1 MNNLIKTICLFTLI
15 FSSGILLSQEK
26 YNLSGY
32 VRDAADGEELIGAT
46 VSTTDFEVIVSTN
59 VYGFYSISLTAGTY
73 EIAYSFIG
81 YNEFKKTVTVSEN
94 FTLDMELTSS
104 SVNIDE
110 ALITGEAE
118 NKNVK
123 DIDMSVSE
131 MDIATITS
139 IPALLGEADVI
150 RAVQT
155 MPGVTTVGEGAS
167 GFNVRGGGIDE
178 NLILIDEAPVYNSS
192 HLFGFFSVFNPDV
205 VKNVK
210 LIKGGI
216 PSEYGGR
223 LSSILD
229 VRMKDG
235 NKKEFQGQ
243 GGIGSIFSRLT
254 LEGPIKKDKASF
266 IVAARRSYIDILAK
280 PFLGDDFQDV
290 KFNFYDLTGKVN
302 WRLNDNNN
310 FFISAYKGGD
320 VIGFDFFSFKWGNT
334 TTTARWNHI
343 FNNKVFMN
351 VTGIYTD
358 YQYGFDV
365 QVDDDNGFKLDSR
378 IQSVQGKADLTFFA
392 NQLNTI
398 KMGASSNFYDFI
410 PAEATFAS
418 EGESNDIS
426 IDKKYAVESAAYIQN
441 EQRVT
446 DRLTLQYGLR
456 FSLYQYLGGRSVYT
470 VEEGETAG
478 GQSEI
483 TGIDNSAGR
492 WDAVQTYS
500 NFEPRFS
507 ANLSLSKTSS
517 LKASYNRTT
526 QYIHLLSNTVGSS
539 PVDVWTPS
547 TNNIK
552 PSMADQLA
560 LGYFR
565 NFKSNEYQF
574 SAEAYYKET
583 QNVVDYINGADILI
597 NEFIEADLLSGDA
610 RAFGIEF
617 YVKKAKGNYTGWI
630 SYTLSK
636 TERLVNGISN
646 NNWFPNRYDKPHN
659 FNININRKI
668 SERTSLS
675 LSFMYAS
682 GTPSTFP
689 TNRINIQGWVIPQNA
704 NNERNSFRV
713 PAYHRAD
720 VGAIIEGKD
729 RPDKKW
735 KSQVVLSVYNL
746 YARKNPYLFY
756 FQQNEVTP
764 QTTEAIR
771 YSVVAS
777 FIPSLTYNFNF

>member
-1 MNNLIKTICLFTLI
+1 
-15 FSSGILLSQEK
+15 
-26 YNLSGY
+26 
-32 VRDAADGEELIGAT
+32 
-46 VSTTDFEVIVSTN
+46 
-59 VYGFYSISLTAGTY
+59 
-73 EIAYSFIG
+73 
-81 YNEFKKTVTVSEN
+81 
-94 FTLDMELTSS
+94 
-104 SVNIDE
+104 
-110 ALITGEAE
+110 
-118 NKNVK
+118 
-123 DIDMSVSE
+123 
-131 MDIATITS
+131 
-139 IPALLGEADVI
+139 
-150 RAVQT
+150 
-155 MPGVTTVGEGAS
+155 
-167 GFNVRGGGIDE
+167 
-178 NLILIDEAPVYNSS
+178 
-192 HLFGFFSVFNPDV
+192 
-205 VKNVK
+205 
-210 LIKGGI
+210 
-216 PSEYGGR
+216 
-223 LSSILD
+223 
-229 VRMKDG
+229 MKDG

-280 PFLGDDFQDV
+280 PFLGDDFQDI

-365 QVDDDNGFKLDSR
+365 QVDDGNGFRLDSR
-378 IQSVQGKADLTFFA
+378 IQSVQGKVDLTFFA

-398 KMGASSNFYDFI
+398 KMGGSSNFYDFI

-426 IDKKYAVESAAYIQN
+426 IDKKYAIESAAYIQN

-517 LKASYNRTT
+517 LKASYNRTA

-539 PVDVWTPS
+539 PVDVWTPA

-597 NEFIEADLLSGDA
+597 NEFIEADLLRGDA

-646 NNWFPNRYDKPHN
+646 NDWFPNRYDKPHN

>member
-1 MNNLIKTICLFTLI
+1 MNHFVRTICLFSFLI
-15 FSSGILLSQEK
+15 FSGTVLCQEK

-32 VRDAADGEELIGAT
+32 VRDSANGEELIGAT
-46 VSTTDFEVIVSTN
+46 ISTSDFEIIVSTN
-59 VYGFYSISLTAGTY
+59 VYGFYSIPLKEGTY
-73 EIAYSFIG
+73 ELLFSFIG
-81 YNEFKKTVTVSEN
+81 YDEIKKTLSITEN
-94 FTLDMELTSS
+94 SSVDVELSS
-104 SVNIDE
+104 STVNIDE
-110 ALITGEAE
+110 ALVTGEAE
-118 NKNVK
+118 NNNVK
-123 DIDMSVSE
+123 DIEMSVSE
-131 MDIATITS
+131 MDIATITA

-155 MPGVTTVGEGAS
+155 MPGVATVGEGAS

-205 VKNVK
+205 VKTVK
-210 LIKGGI
+210 LVKGGI

-229 VRMKDG
+229 VRMRDG
-235 NKKEFQGQ
+235 NKKSFEGQ

-266 IVAARRSYIDILAK
+266 IVAGRRSYIDILAK
-280 PFLGDDFQDV
+280 PFLGEDFKET
-290 KFNFYDLTGKVN
+290 KFNFFDLTGKIN

-310 FFISAYKGGD
+310 FFVSAYNGGD
-320 VIGFDFFSFKWGNT
+320 NIGFDFFKFSWGNT

-358 YQYGFDV
+358 YKYAFDV
-365 QVDDDNGFKLDSR
+365 EVDDGNGFKWDSR
-378 IQSVQGKADLTFFA
+378 IQNIQGKVDLTFFA

-398 KMGASSNFYDFI
+398 KMGLTSNLYDFN

-426 IDKKYAVESAAYIQN
+426 LEKKYAVESAAYIQN
-441 EQRVT
+441 EQKIT
-446 DRLTLQYGLR
+446 EKITLQYGLR
-456 FSLYQYLGGRSVYT
+456 FSMYQYLGGRDVYT
-470 VEEGETAG
+470 LEDPEEAG

-492 WDAVQTYS
+492 WDAVETYT
-500 NFEPRFS
+500 NLEPRF
-507 ANLSLSKTSS
+507 AVNFSLSNTSS
-517 LKASYNRTT
+517 LKASYNRTA

-539 PVDVWTPS
+539 PVDVWTPA

-560 LGYFR
+560 IGYFR
-565 NFKSNEYQF
+565 NFKSNAYEF
-574 SAEAYYKET
+574 SVEGYYKET

-597 NEFIEADLLSGDA
+597 NEFIEADLLRGDA
-610 RAFGIEF
+610 RAYGLEF
-617 YVKKAKGNYTGWI
+617 YVKKKKGNYTGWL

-636 TERLVNGISN
+636 TERQIEGVSN
-646 NNWFPNRYDKPHN
+646 SDWFPNRYDKPHN

-675 LSFMYAS
+675 LSFTYAT

-689 TNRINIQGWVIPQNA
+689 TNRINVQGWVIPQNA

-720 VGAIIEGKD
+720 VGAIIDGKERAD
-729 RPDKKW
+729 RKW
-735 KSQVVLSVYNL
+735 KGQVVLSVYNA

-756 FQQNEVTP
+756 FQQNEDTP
-764 QTTEAIR
+764 QITEAVR
-771 YSVVAS
+771 YSVVGS
-777 FIPSLTYNFNF
+777 FIPSVTYNFNF

>member
-1 MNNLIKTICLFTLI
+1 MGKHHDPAEMLPAATTNLFYWNNIMH
-15 FSSGILLSQEK
+15 
-26 YNLSGY
+26 
-32 VRDAADGEELIGAT
+32 D
-46 VSTTDFEVIVSTN
+46 
-59 VYGFYSISLTAGTY
+59 VY
-73 EIAYSFIG
+73 
-81 YNEFKKTVTVSEN
+81 
-94 FTLDMELTSS
+94 
-104 SVNIDE
+104 
-110 ALITGEAE
+110 
-118 NKNVK
+118 
-123 DIDMSVSE
+123 
-131 MDIATITS
+131 
-139 IPALLGEADVI
+139 
-150 RAVQT
+150 
-155 MPGVTTVGEGAS
+155 
-167 GFNVRGGGIDE
+167 
-178 NLILIDEAPVYNSS
+178 
-192 HLFGFFSVFNPDV
+192 
-205 VKNVK
+205 
-210 LIKGGI
+210 
-216 PSEYGGR
+216 
-223 LSSILD
+223 
-229 VRMKDG
+229 
-235 NKKEFQGQ
+235 
-243 GGIGSIFSRLT
+243 
-254 LEGPIKKDKASF
+254 
-266 IVAARRSYIDILAK
+266 
-280 PFLGDDFQDV
+280 
-290 KFNFYDLTGKVN
+290 
-302 WRLNDNNN
+302 
-310 FFISAYKGGD
+310 
-320 VIGFDFFSFKWGNT
+320 
-334 TTTARWNHI
+334 
-343 FNNKVFMN
+343 
-351 VTGIYTD
+351 
-358 YQYGFDV
+358 YQYGFDEASGNF
-365 QVDDDNGFKLDSR
+365 QDNNYGNGGTSGDFVDAQAQDGGGTN
-378 IQSVQGKADLTFFA
+378 I
-392 NQLNTI
+392 
-398 KMGASSNFYDFI
+398 YDFI

-426 IDKKYAVESAAYIQN
+426 IDKKYAIESAAYIQN

-517 LKASYNRTT
+517 LKASYNRTA

-539 PVDVWTPS
+539 PVDVWTPA

-597 NEFIEADLLSGDA
+597 NEFIEADLLRGDA

-646 NNWFPNRYDKPHN
+646 NDWFPNRYDKPHN

>member
-1 MNNLIKTICLFTLI
+1 MNIIIRTLCLFSLLL
-15 FSSGILLSQEK
+15 SSEFLLSQEK
-26 YNLSGY
+26 FNLSGY
-32 VRDAADGEELIGAT
+32 VRDAANGEELIGAT
-46 VSTTDFEVIVSTN
+46 VSTADFEVIVSTN
-59 VYGFYSISLTAGTY
+59 VYGFYSISLLAGTY
-73 EIAYSFIG
+73 QIAYSFIG
-81 YNEFKKTVTVSEN
+81 YDEIKKTFTVSEN
-94 FTLDMELTSS
+94 LTFDMELSSS

-110 ALITGEAE
+110 ALVTGEAE
-118 NKNVK
+118 NRNVK
-123 DIDMSVSE
+123 DIEMSVSE
-131 MDIATITS
+131 MDIATITA

-155 MPGVTTVGEGAS
+155 MPGVATVGEGAS

-210 LIKGGI
+210 LVKGGI
-216 PSEYGGR
+216 PAEYGGR

-235 NKKEFQGQ
+235 NKKEFEGQ

-266 IVAARRSYIDILAK
+266 IVAGRRSYIDILAK
-280 PFLGDDFQDV
+280 PLLGEDFSET

-302 WRLNDNNN
+302 WRLNDKNN
-310 FFISAYKGGD
+310 FFISAYNGGD
-320 VIGFDFFSFKWGNT
+320 NIGFDFFKFSWGNT

-358 YQYGFDV
+358 YKYAFDV
-365 QVDDDNGFKLDSR
+365 EVDEDNGFKWDSR
-378 IQSVQGKADLTFFA
+378 IKNLQGKVDLTFFA

-398 KMGASSNFYDFI
+398 KMGVTSNFYDFI
-410 PAEATFAS
+410 PAEASFSS

-426 IDKKYAVESAAYIQN
+426 IDDKYALESAVYIQN
-441 EQRVT
+441 EQKVT

-456 FSLYQYLGGRSVYT
+456 FSMYQYLGGRSVYT
-470 VEEGETAG
+470 LEEAEIAG
-478 GQSEI
+478 GQSEV
-483 TGIDNSAGR
+483 TAIDNASGR
-492 WDAVQTYS
+492 WDVVQTYI
-500 NFEPRFS
+500 NLEPRFS
-507 ANLSLSKTSS
+507 ANFSVSKSSS
-517 LKASYNRTT
+517 LKASYNRTA

-539 PVDVWTPS
+539 PVDVWTPA

-552 PSMADQLA
+552 PSMADQVA
-560 LGYFR
+560 VGYFR
-565 NFKSNEYQF
+565 NFKSNEYEF

-597 NEFIEADLLSGDA
+597 NEFIEADLLRGDA
-610 RAFGIEF
+610 RAYGLEL
-617 YVKKAKGNYTGWI
+617 YVKKGKGNYTGWI

-636 TERLVNGISN
+636 TERLVNGVSN
-646 NNWFPNRYDKPHN
+646 NDWFPNRYDKPHN

-675 LSFMYAS
+675 LSFTYAS

-689 TNRINIQGWVIPQNA
+689 TNRINVQGWVIPHNS

-720 VGAIIEGKD
+720 VGAIIDGKE
-729 RPDKKW
+729 RPDRKW
-735 KSQVVLSVYNL
+735 KGQVVLSVYNA

-756 FQQNEVTP
+756 FQQNEDAP
-764 QTTEAIR
+764 QSTEAIR
-771 YSVVAS
+771 YSVVGS
-777 FIPSLTYNFNF
+777 LIPSVTYNFNF

>member
-1 MNNLIKTICLFTLI
+1 MLCRHTPI
-15 FSSGILLSQEK
+15 LSQGFPLIYRYLK
-26 YNLSGY
+26 QAPLKL
-32 VRDAADGEELIGAT
+32 VIIEL
-46 VSTTDFEVIVSTN
+46 
-59 VYGFYSISLTAGTY
+59 L
-73 EIAYSFIG
+73 
-81 YNEFKKTVTVSEN
+81 
-94 FTLDMELTSS
+94 
-104 SVNIDE
+104 
-110 ALITGEAE
+110 
-118 NKNVK
+118 
-123 DIDMSVSE
+123 
-131 MDIATITS
+131 
-139 IPALLGEADVI
+139 
-150 RAVQT
+150 
-155 MPGVTTVGEGAS
+155 
-167 GFNVRGGGIDE
+167 
-178 NLILIDEAPVYNSS
+178 
-192 HLFGFFSVFNPDV
+192 
-205 VKNVK
+205 
-210 LIKGGI
+210 
-216 PSEYGGR
+216 
-223 LSSILD
+223 
-229 VRMKDG
+229 
-235 NKKEFQGQ
+235 
-243 GGIGSIFSRLT
+243 
-254 LEGPIKKDKASF
+254 
-266 IVAARRSYIDILAK
+266 
-280 PFLGDDFQDV
+280 
-290 KFNFYDLTGKVN
+290 
-302 WRLNDNNN
+302 
-310 FFISAYKGGD
+310 
-320 VIGFDFFSFKWGNT
+320 
-334 TTTARWNHI
+334 
-343 FNNKVFMN
+343 
-351 VTGIYTD
+351 
-358 YQYGFDV
+358 
-365 QVDDDNGFKLDSR
+365 
-378 IQSVQGKADLTFFA
+378 
-392 NQLNTI
+392 
-398 KMGASSNFYDFI
+398 
-410 PAEATFAS
+410 
-418 EGESNDIS
+418 
-426 IDKKYAVESAAYIQN
+426 
-441 EQRVT
+441 
-446 DRLTLQYGLR
+446 
-456 FSLYQYLGGRSVYT
+456 
-470 VEEGETAG
+470 
-478 GQSEI
+478 
-483 TGIDNSAGR
+483 
-492 WDAVQTYS
+492 
-500 NFEPRFS
+500 
-507 ANLSLSKTSS
+507 
-517 LKASYNRTT
+517 

-539 PVDVWTPS
+539 PVDVWTPA

-597 NEFIEADLLSGDA
+597 NEFIEADLLRGDA

-646 NNWFPNRYDKPHN
+646 NDWFPNRYDKPHN